1 MLWNEQELLNRESLA
16 RHMSEDLSGHLLLL
30 LRLIESIAQ
39 QRRAVSPPRGEI
51 RQDLLAVEAE
61 VAAHSWA
68 LTTHY
73 RRQEEL
79 VADVKALVVASLETA
94 RVREQVSSAQRQENA
109 MLRNKTE
116 RLEEELERLRAT
128 VEGQGFSL
136 NALWR
141 FIRELLRLP
150 QLVTRGRL
158 T

>member
-1 MLWNEQELLNRESLA
+1 
-16 RHMSEDLSGHLLLL
+16 MSEDLSGHLLLL
-30 LRLIESIAQ
+30 PRLIESIPQERLA
-39 QRRAVSPPRGEI
+39 ASPPRGEI
-51 RQDLLAVEAE
+51 RQDLLAAEDE

-79 VADVKALVVASLETA
+79 VADVKALIVASSETA
-94 RVREQVSSAQRQENA
+94 RVIEQVSSAQRQENA
-109 MLRNKTE
+109 MLRNRIE
-116 RLEEELERLRAT
+116 RLEEQFERLRAT

-150 QLVTRGRL
+150 QRLIMGRL

>member
-1 MLWNEQELLNRESLA
+1 MNRESLA

-30 LRLIESIAQ
+30 LRLIESIAP
-39 QRRAVSPPRGEI
+39 QRPAVSPPRGEI

-79 VADVKALVVASLETA
+79 VTDVKALVVASLETA
-94 RVREQVSSAQRQENA
+94 RVIEQVSSAQRQENA
-109 MLRNKTE
+109 MLRNKFE

-150 QLVTRGRL
+150 QWLVRERRT
-158 T
+158 